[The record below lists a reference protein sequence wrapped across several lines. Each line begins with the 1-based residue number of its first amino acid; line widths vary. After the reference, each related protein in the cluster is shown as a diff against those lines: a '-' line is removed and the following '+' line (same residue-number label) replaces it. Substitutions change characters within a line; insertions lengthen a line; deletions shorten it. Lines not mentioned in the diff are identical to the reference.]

1 MAFIVIRSTVAASD
15 GDPLVVLVVLVD
27 GNTSKQN
34 CFYMFSVRCLP
45 SIKREK
51 WGTRYFV
58 MVSRESFAL
67 NFPSWAHNEPKS
79 DLRIRTHRYR
89 SFNPFVV

>member
-58 MVSRESFAL
+58 MVKPRILCIE
-67 NFPSWAHNEPKS
+67 FPLLGAQ
-79 DLRIRTHRYR
+79 
-89 SFNPFVV
+89 

>member
-15 GDPLVVLVVLVD
+15 GDPLVVLVD

-34 CFYMFSVRCLP
+34 CFYMFSVRGLP
-45 SIKREK
+45 WIKREK

-67 NFPSWAHNEPKS
+67 NFPSWAHNELKS
-79 DLRIRTHRYR
+79 DFRTRARRKR
-89 SFNPFVV
+89 SRNSFVV